1 MPAQFWEGFPPQKL
15 GQIQGT
21 LALAKNRWHCFFS
34 AITGFCAILIA
45 QNGHKRVIYGLLH

>member
-1 MPAQFWEGFPPQKL
+1 MPAQFLGGFPPQKL
-15 GQIQGT
+15 GQIPET

-34 AITGFCAILIA
+34 PITGFCAILRG